1 MEHAQVSFYENFYI
15 RKHVNKSKINQ
26 YYHKTFTILTLSCIL
41 LQNGH
46 TYLNIWCLSMHDY
59 FPAVCMTGL
68 KLVLFLLF
76 VFLLILPNESPSKI
90 MKNAFYFI

>member
-1 MEHAQVSFYENFYI
+1 MVNFLFKEI
-15 RKHVNKSKINQ
+15 ASWNMPELPCMKISQ

-46 TYLNIWCLSMHDY
+46 TYLNIWCLSMRDH
-59 FPAVCMTGL
+59 FITVCMKGL